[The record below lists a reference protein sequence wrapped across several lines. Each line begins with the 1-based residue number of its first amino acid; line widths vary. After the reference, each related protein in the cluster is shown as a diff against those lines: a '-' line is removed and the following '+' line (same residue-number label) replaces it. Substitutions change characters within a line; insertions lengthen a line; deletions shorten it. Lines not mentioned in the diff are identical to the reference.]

1 MEAFLEPESKAAS
14 ILRKH
19 YDRLYNAIITPY
31 DVARKLYSER
41 ILAED
46 VFNKIE
52 STQMPYDE
60 MKRAI
65 LSAVRRVVHCKHEC
79 LRVFASVLLK
89 FTDTVPVANAI
100 LKEYSKYCYIC

>member
-1 MEAFLEPESKAAS
+1 MEASVEQETTATS

-19 YDRLYNAIITPY
+19 YSTLHDVITSPNE
-31 DVARKLYSER
+31 VALKLYSER
-41 ILAED
+41 ILADEEYD
-46 VFNKIE
+46 KLE
-52 STQMPYDE
+52 STQMSHGE
-60 MKRAI
+60 LKRAI

>member
-1 MEAFLEPESKAAS
+1 MEAWVKPESKADS
-14 ILRKH
+14 ILWKH

-31 DVARKLYSER
+31 DVARKLYCER

-52 STQMPYDE
+52 STQMSYDDV
-60 MKRAI
+60 KRAI
-65 LSAVRRVVHCKHEC
+65 LSPVHRVVHCQHEC

-89 FTDTVPVANAI
+89 FTDTVPVANTI
-100 LKEYSKYCYIC
+100 LKEYSK

>member
-1 MEAFLEPESKAAS
+1 MEASIEPESKAAS
-14 ILRKH
+14 ILRKY

-52 STQMPYDE
+52 SAQMSYDDA
-60 MKRAI
+60 KRAI
-65 LSAVRRVVHCKHEC
+65 LSAVRRVVHCQHKC

-89 FTDTVPVANAI
+89 FTDSVPVANTI
-100 LKEYSKYCYIC
+100 LKEYSK